1 MRKSLIKICVIYVLV
16 LSLTIANSKYIII
29 DIGDDPY
36 TTSGSLITSNEI
48 ETLKNVKKVGFI
60 EVNEE
65 EKIEKVYFFDDKKYQ
80 VIEEF
85 KDGDTINIDKFK
97 EFNQKSIEE
106 YNKFRCF
113 GIPCSKPEIYNEDE
127 SELWNFIKY
136 LYRAS
141 TRIVVLKD
149 TEYMKYLNLKKD
161 EEKIKLLK
169 EKIKDEVMFDTS
181 KRYD

>member
-1 MRKSLIKICVIYVLV
+1 MKEV
-16 LSLTIANSKYIII
+16 
-29 DIGDDPY
+29 
-36 TTSGSLITSNEI
+36 
-48 ETLKNVKKVGFI
+48 VK
-60 EVNEE
+60 EEE

-85 KDGDTINIDKFK
+85 KEGDTINIDKFK

-141 TRIVVLKD
+141 TRIVVLTD
-149 TEYMKYLNLKKD
+149 REYLKYLKLKNN
-161 EEKIKLLK
+161 EEKVRLLK
-169 EKIKDEVMFDTS
+169 EKIKDEVMYDTS
-181 KRYD
+181 KKI

>member
-16 LSLTIANSKYIII
+16 LSLTIANSKYIIM
-29 DIGDDPY
+29 DIGNDPY
-36 TTSGSLITSNEI
+36 ATSGSLITSNEI
-48 ETLKNVKKVGFI
+48 ETLKNVKKIGFI
-60 EVNEE
+60 EVNDE

-85 KDGDTINIDKFK
+85 KEGDTINIDKFK

-113 GIPCSKPEIYNEDE
+113 GIPCSEPEIYNEDE

-141 TRIVVLKD
+141 TRIVVLTD
-149 TEYMKYLNLKKD
+149 REYLKYFKLKNN
-161 EEKIKLLK
+161 EEKVRLLK
-169 EKIKDEVMFDTS
+169 EKIKDEVMYDTS
-181 KRYD
+181 KKI